1 MFQILNLDDGEISG
15 LKSVRAALF
24 LYLFELQ
31 CFSAKLSNPAS
42 KFVRYKTVVFLVQIC
57 YIAKLIKAFLTSL
70 IRIYE
75 MAVPCIATTI
85 KTTSI
90 YCMLTVRLKTINFL
104 SIIPLCGMKFC
115 VICLTLF
122 FRSL

>member
-70 IRIYE
+70 IRI
-75 MAVPCIATTI
+75 
-85 KTTSI
+85 
-90 YCMLTVRLKTINFL
+90 
-104 SIIPLCGMKFC
+104 
-115 VICLTLF
+115 
-122 FRSL
+122 

>member
-42 KFVRYKTVVFLVQIC
+42 KFVGV
-57 YIAKLIKAFLTSL
+57 
-70 IRIYE
+70 
-75 MAVPCIATTI
+75 
-85 KTTSI
+85 
-90 YCMLTVRLKTINFL
+90 
-104 SIIPLCGMKFC
+104 
-115 VICLTLF
+115 
-122 FRSL
+122 